1 MPLTDIQREV
11 FEVIRSLRSEDSYV
25 AGATV
30 IHREKDSARFSD
42 DVDLFHDA
50 VEQVGRAAERDAE
63 ALRGAGFTVEFDE
76 RHALGGSF
84 ARAMLT
90 KGEWSMKMEWAW
102 DSAFR
107 FFPLVPDA
115 VLGFRL
121 HDFDAATNK
130 VLACAGRIKIRD
142 FVDLI
147 HLDQH
152 YMPLGRLI
160 WASSGKDEGLTPEWI
175 LNTISRTARFRAED
189 LAKVRWAQPV
199 TPGELKLKWLSA
211 VERAQQMISTFPPET
226 LGAAFV
232 NAEGLPVSAST
243 FDGEMEIPH
252 FGSVRGAWPRLL
264 TDE

>member
-1 MPLTDIQREV
+1 MPLTDVQREV
-11 FEVIRSLRSEDSYV
+11 FQVIRSLRSEESYV

-30 IHREKDSARFSD
+30 IHRAQDSTRFSD

-63 ALRGAGFTVEFDE
+63 ALRMAGFTVEFDA
-76 RHALGGSF
+76 RHVLGGSF
-84 ARAMLT
+84 ARAMLG
-90 KGEWSMKMEWAW
+90 KGALNMKMEWAW

-107 FFPLVPDA
+107 FFPLVSDE

-147 HLDQH
+147 HLDES
-152 YMPLGRLI
+152 YIPLGRLI

-175 LNTISRTARFRAED
+175 INTISRTARFRAED
-189 LAKVRWAQPV
+189 LAKVSWAKPA
-199 TPGELKLKWLSA
+199 TPEELKHKWLAA
-211 VERAQQMISTFPPET
+211 VERAQQLIATFPPET
-226 LGAAFV
+226 LGAVFV
-232 NAEGLPVSAST
+232 DGSGEAVTSAK
-243 FDGEMEIPH
+243 FDAATEAPH
-252 FGSVRGAWPRLL
+252 YGSVRGAWPRLIA
-264 TDE
+264 EE